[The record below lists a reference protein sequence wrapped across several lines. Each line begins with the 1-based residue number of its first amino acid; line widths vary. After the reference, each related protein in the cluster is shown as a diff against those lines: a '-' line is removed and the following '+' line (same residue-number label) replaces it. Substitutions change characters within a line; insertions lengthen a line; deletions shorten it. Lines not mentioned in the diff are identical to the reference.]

1 MRSYIAL
8 GIVFILTGL
17 AMLLV
22 PVGFVQ
28 AIVVSLG
35 VAAFANGIYNLVTFR
50 HFINSTSFNRVITI
64 RAILSL
70 AIGLVAI
77 VLPLVLA
84 ETVWVIISY
93 LIAFY
98 LIISSFLELYG
109 IFKLREAGLSYSVY
123 FYEAVVSII
132 IAAIL
137 ILIPGSTGLLL
148 IRISGILV
156 FFGGLISFSWGSGL
170 FNTFRKIK

>member
-1 MRSYIAL
+1 MKSYIAL

-22 PVGFVQ
+22 PVGFVR

-50 HFINSTSFNRVITI
+50 HFVDTSAFKRVITI

-77 VLPLVLA
+77 VLPLILA

-93 LIAFY
+93 LVAFY
-98 LIISSFLELYG
+98 LIISSILEIYG
-109 IFKLREAGLSYSVY
+109 IFKLKQAGLTYTMYS
-123 FYEAVVSII
+123 YEAVVSII
-132 IAAIL
+132 IAIVL
-137 ILIPGSTGLLL
+137 IVVPGSTGLLL
-148 IRISGILV
+148 IRLSGVLV
-156 FFGGLISFSWGSGL
+156 LLGGLTSVGWGSGF
-170 FNTFRKIK
+170 FNKFRKQ